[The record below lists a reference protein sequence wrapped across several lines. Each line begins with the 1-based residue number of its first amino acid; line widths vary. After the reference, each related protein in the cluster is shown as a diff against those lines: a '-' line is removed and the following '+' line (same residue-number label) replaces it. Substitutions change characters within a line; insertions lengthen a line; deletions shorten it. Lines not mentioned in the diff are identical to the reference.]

1 MQKTGLIFFT
11 VLFFAL
17 PGKAQLNRYIIEF
30 TDKADNTYSLNA
42 PGEYISQRAIQ
53 RRQRFNIPIDSI
65 DLPVTRRYVDS
76 VMASGVVTFL
86 NASKWLNQVAI
97 YTTDMSALAKINS
110 FPFVKKT
117 TAVAPRVN
125 NNNASPNKFETE
137 ETSLPTQNF
146 AQPVFPENLAAAF
159 NYGASN
165 GQVKIHKGDFLHN
178 LGFQGQGMQ
187 MAILDAGFTNYL
199 TLPTFDSVRTN
210 NQIVGTWDFV
220 LNASNVN
227 GYNTHGT
234 LCFSTIAAHM
244 PGTFV
249 GTSPKTSFYLYR
261 TEDAATEFP
270 IEEQNLAA
278 GLERADSSG
287 ADMASISLGYYDFD
301 SPTPDY
307 TYADMDGNTTISA
320 RAADAAAR
328 KGMLI
333 ITANGNEGARAWRF
347 LISPADAD
355 SVLSVGAVDTLGN
368 VAAFSSYGPSS
379 DGQIKPGVA
388 AVGLNAV
395 VANENTGQPTYG
407 SGTSFACPN
416 MAGLASCLWQAF
428 PEENN
433 MGIISAL
440 QQSASK
446 ANTPDD
452 RVGYGIP
459 DMKKAFVLILKRLY
473 TQKIQQAGCNTF
485 IQWTAKNNADMSF
498 EVQRKLPS
506 DADYISIHTQ
516 NGSGSFASGNFTFND
531 DLSAFATPINISY
544 RIRMNIDTDTSFYF
558 NPVTIN
564 HLNTCNTYTFT
575 GNGNWNNAA
584 NWAAGIIPPASLPAG
599 SSIIINPAGNGE
611 CILNSNQEIAAGAYF
626 TVLPGKKLLV
636 PGNLTLQQ

>member
-1 MQKTGLIFFT
+1 MQKTGLVFFT

-30 TDKADNTYSLNA
+30 VNKADNTFRINA
-42 PGEYISQRAIQ
+42 PQEYLSQRAIT
-53 RRQRFNIPIDSI
+53 RRQRFNIPIDNL
-65 DLPVTRRYVDS
+65 DLPVTSRYIDS
-76 VMASGVVTFL
+76 VVASGSVTLL
-86 NASKWLNQVAI
+86 NTSKWLNQVAI
-97 YTTDMSALAKINS
+97 YTTDMAALAKINN
-110 FPFVKKT
+110 FPFVKKS

-125 NNNASPNKFETE
+125 KNNAFPNKFQMEEISITTE
-137 ETSLPTQNF
+137 NFAPPLPT
-146 AQPVFPENLAAAF
+146 ENLSAAF
-159 NYGASN
+159 SYGKSN

-187 MAILDAGFTNYL
+187 MAVLDAGFTNYL
-199 TLPTFDSVRTN
+199 TLPTFDSIRIN
-210 NQIVGTWDFV
+210 NQVLGIWDFV

-227 GYNTHGT
+227 GFSTHGT
-234 LCFSTIAAHM
+234 HCLSTIAANM
-244 PGTFV
+244 PGNFV
-249 GTSPKTSFYLYR
+249 GTAPKASFYLYR
-261 TEDAATEFP
+261 TEDAETEYV

-278 GLERADSSG
+278 GLERADSAG
-287 ADMASISLGYYDFD
+287 ADMASISLGYNIFQN
-301 SPTPDY
+301 PAQNY
-307 TYADMDGNTTISA
+307 TYVNMDGNTTISA

-328 KGMLI
+328 KGMLLVI
-333 ITANGNEGARAWRF
+333 ANGNEGGKAWRY
-347 LISPADAD
+347 LITPADAD

-395 VANENTGQPTYG
+395 VANANSGQPAYS

-446 ANTPDD
+446 ANAPDD

-473 TQKIQQAGCNTF
+473 SQKIQQAGCNTF
-485 IQWTAKNNADMSF
+485 INWTAKNNVEMSF

-506 DADYISIHTQ
+506 DADYIRIHTQ
-516 NGSGSFASGNFTFND
+516 NGSGSFAKESFSYSD
-531 DLSAFATPINISY
+531 DLSTFTSPVNISY
-544 RIRMNIDTDTSFYF
+544 RIKMNIAADTSFYF

-575 GNGNWNNAA
+575 GDGNWNNAA
-584 NWAAGIIPPASLPAG
+584 NWAAGFIPPTILPAG
-599 SSIIINPAGNGE
+599 SSIIINPAGTGE
-611 CILNSNQEIAAGAYF
+611 CILNTSQEISTGGYF
-626 TVLPGKKLLV
+626 KVLPGKKLLI
-636 PGNLTLQQ
+636 PGNLNILQ